1 MHLVVAAS
9 KGVFMPAFAVAPP
22 ALPPSID
29 AVLRPC
35 ELAARRCGPGCHGL
49 AKMLKRVPKFVL
61 YGGRAQH
68 RRVGG
73 RDQRGH
79 HRVLRAAR
87 AELSRGAPRD
97 REARADLVAAWRPI
111 SRPP

>member
-35 ELAARRCGPGCHGL
+35 ELAARRLAGASRL

-61 YGGRAQH
+61 FDGQ
-68 RRVGG
+68 VK
-73 RDQRGH
+73 
-79 HRVLRAAR
+79 
-87 AELSRGAPRD
+87 SR
-97 REARADLVAAWRPI
+97 
-111 SRPP
+111 

>member
-9 KGVFMPAFAVAPP
+9 KRVFMPAFAVAPP

-35 ELAARRCGPGCHGL
+35 ELAARRWPWHGL

-61 YGGRAQH
+61 FDRQ
-68 RRVGG
+68 V
-73 RDQRGH
+73 QRK
-79 HRVLRAAR
+79 LRT
-87 AELSRGAPRD
+87 SPT
-97 REARADLVAAWRPI
+97 
-111 SRPP
+111 